1 LGSSLQNK
9 IGGKIMEQ
17 IEFDEK
23 FSEIQAMFK
32 AGVKSY
38 QFKNGDDVWANVGSV
53 HLDNFFTE
61 LATLYIA
68 SNDNQRSTLYEYCGR
83 QQAIIENLW
92 YYIRRVGKLI
102 ESKDDKKWLELGI
115 ACSLIDGGRLDYRD
129 TITSLI
135 LLRFAAE
142 RKGIETHSVFD
153 SFIQSAQDNMKKM
166 LENVRDHPESS
177 VRSSVQYF
185 GPPEWKTI
193 ESKVPEKKTF
203 RKTIGGFF
211 KSK

>member
-1 LGSSLQNK
+1 MQ
-9 IGGKIMEQ
+9 Q
-17 IEFDEK
+17 TEFDMK
-23 FSEIQAMFK
+23 FSEIQTMFK
-32 AGVKSY
+32 AGANSY
-38 QFKNGDDVWANVGSV
+38 QFKSGDDVWANVGSI

-61 LATLYIA
+61 LATLYIEA
-68 SNDNQRSTLYEYCGR
+68 NDGQRSTLYEYCGR

-102 ESKDDKKWLELGI
+102 ETKDDKKWLELGI
-115 ACSLIDGGRLDYRD
+115 ACSLLDGGRMDYRD

-142 RKGIETHSVFD
+142 RKGVETRSTFD
-153 SFIQSAQDNMKKM
+153 NFIQTAQENMKKM

-177 VRSSVQYF
+177 IRSSVEYF
-185 GPPEWKTI
+185 GPTEWKTK
-193 ESKVPEKKTF
+193 ESKAPEKKTF
-203 RKTIGGFF
+203 WKTVGGLF